1 MPEIS
6 GVGEDMSTA
15 TRKRMPL
22 VESVAALHE
31 VRRDEIVITTM
42 AAAREWQKLGKH
54 PLDFV
59 FVPSSMGQATSLG
72 LGMALARPDRKVIV
86 CNGDG
91 SMLMNLGSLVTIT
104 AQAPENL
111 TVLLFDNGVY
121 EITGAQPTLAA
132 PSLRRDH
139 AAVDFAQL
147 AHACGFERVSVF
159 DEIVAWQKNVRT
171 IIDGPGPS
179 FVHLHVEP
187 VLDCGLIGFPGPSPE
202 RARAFREHLNPA
214 ESRRT

>member
-1 MPEIS
+1 MPS
-6 GVGEDMSTA
+6 A

-22 VESVAALHE
+22 VESIAALHA
-31 VRRDEIVITTM
+31 VRQDEIVITTM

-59 FVPSSMGQATSLG
+59 YVPSSMGQATSLG
-72 LGMALARPDRKVIV
+72 LGMALARPDRKVVV

-104 AQAPENL
+104 AQAPANL

-132 PSLRRDH
+132 PSLRSDH
-139 AAVDFAQL
+139 AAVDFAHL
-147 AHACGFERVSVF
+147 ARACGFERIWVF
-159 DEIVAWQKNVRT
+159 DEIDPWQKHVRT
-171 IIDGPGPS
+171 IIDGPGPA

-202 RARAFREHLNPA
+202 RARVFREQLNAA